1 MDYIKKFEEKCNLI
15 KKAKDDLLNLSNVLI
30 KKINGNNN
38 FFSKLINEGEEKVK
52 SLIEEINKEK
62 NEKKKDLLYRLQIMI
77 TIYDDNLK
85 KINKTIDFL
94 SGICYSNNLDI
105 SNFDEENLNNEN
117 ALFSNNKNNAV
128 EYLFNEKM
136 KENELNK
143 LNILNVKNSFNNNK
157 EKNNS
162 LLMKKRNIKE
172 MFGSAI
178 KSQLDYNII
187 LNNLKQMYPK
197 SEYIKSIKKTFLYTR
212 LERIKV
218 FHQEILYKNQ
228 KLEIK
233 RLKSTGVT
241 HPYKYN
247 VFDIEFI
254 SNINIEEFIKIVDK
268 IFPEGYIKI
277 VINELN
283 IIFSG
288 NTGKQLLKIIK
299 NFFNTKENFEKYNI
313 KKINF
318 ISYEFFE
325 ELYHEIIK
333 NNQNQNIQFYFK
345 SGINQTILDKLNEKY
360 KDLCRIRDYIYNYCH
375 KTEN

>member
-62 NEKKKDLLYRLQIMI
+62 NEKKKDILYRLQIMI

-94 SGICYSNNLDI
+94 SEICYSNNLDI

-136 KENELNK
+136 KENELNN
-143 LNILNVKNSFNNNK
+143 LNILNVQNSFNNNK

-172 MFGSAI
+172 MFGSEI

-187 LNNLKQMYPK
+187 LHNLKQMYPK

-325 ELYHEIIK
+325 ELYHEIVK

>member
-172 MFGSAI
+172 MFGSEI

-325 ELYHEIIK
+325 ELYHEIVK

>member
-62 NEKKKDLLYRLQIMI
+62 KEKKKDLLYRLQIMI

-172 MFGSAI
+172 IFGSEI

-325 ELYHEIIK
+325 ELYHEIVK

>member
-172 MFGSAI
+172 IFGSEI

-325 ELYHEIIK
+325 ELYHEIVK

>member
-325 ELYHEIIK
+325 ELYHEIVK

>member
-62 NEKKKDLLYRLQIMI
+62 NEKKRDLLYRLQIMI

-325 ELYHEIIK
+325 ELYHEIVK

>member
-1 MDYIKKFEEKCNLI
+1 MDYIKKFEDKCNLI

-62 NEKKKDLLYRLQIMI
+62 NEKKKDILYRLQIMI

-94 SGICYSNNLDI
+94 SEICYSNNLDI

-136 KENELNK
+136 KENELNN
-143 LNILNVKNSFNNNK
+143 LNILNVQNSFNNNK

-172 MFGSAI
+172 IFGSEI

-325 ELYHEIIK
+325 ELYHEIVK

>member
-1 MDYIKKFEEKCNLI
+1 
-15 KKAKDDLLNLSNVLI
+15 
-30 KKINGNNN
+30 
-38 FFSKLINEGEEKVK
+38 
-52 SLIEEINKEK
+52 
-62 NEKKKDLLYRLQIMI
+62 MI

-325 ELYHEIIK
+325 ELYHEIVK

>member
-94 SGICYSNNLDI
+94 SEICYSNNLDI

-172 MFGSAI
+172 MFGSEI

-325 ELYHEIIK
+325 ELYHEIVK